1 MKTKMICFI
10 AFISYTFY
18 LTAGDI
24 YVSPYGNDKAAG
36 TRQSPL
42 QTLEQAIKQAREWRR
57 LQSPETTGGINI
69 LLEEGI
75 YPQYKSLFIRPEDS
89 GTTDSPTRITTV
101 PNAHVVL
108 SGGVPVT
115 GWEQGCEDTRIPK
128 TLRNKIMGSGSAPYG
143 KQDIG
148 NPTNVG
154 QRSKST
160 AGRTVSR
167 RSNGTHD

>member
-75 YPQYKSLFIRPEDS
+75 YPQYKSLFIYNPQIQISAESETKRSIFREKD
-89 GTTDSPTRITTV
+89 
-101 PNAHVVL
+101 
-108 SGGVPVT
+108 
-115 GWEQGCEDTRIPK
+115 K
-128 TLRNKIMGSGSAPYG
+128 TKRSKKESAQHSKSRNKSFVMTSVSAL
-143 KQDIG
+143 
-148 NPTNVG
+148 
-154 QRSKST
+154 
-160 AGRTVSR
+160 
-167 RSNGTHD
+167 

>member
-115 GWEQGCEDTRIPK
+115 GWEQ
-128 TLRNKIMGSGSAPYG
+128 
-143 KQDIG
+143 
-148 NPTNVG
+148 
-154 QRSKST
+154 
-160 AGRTVSR
+160 
-167 RSNGTHD
+167 